1 MSSNN
6 FQRFLDS
13 VAPEDGSYRAW
24 LKCQQGDTSNLKLVP
39 ASHTGERVLYVPY
52 LQPITIEYSP
62 DTGLLCLICHG
73 TAMMVFLEG
82 RGLEELADLIGEKRT
97 RSIHVYDPAQYA
109 QPPDNQA
116 AVVTKITVEQS
127 S

>member
-1 MSSNN
+1 MSNKL
-6 FQRFLDS
+6 QHILGQVQHD
-13 VAPEDGSYRAW
+13 DGSYRAW
-24 LKCQQGDTSNLKLVP
+24 LTCQQGDTSNLKLVP
-39 ASHTGERVLYVPY
+39 ASHTGEATRYIPY

-82 RGLEELADLIGEKRT
+82 RGLEQLADLIGEKRA
-97 RSIHVYDPAQYA
+97 RSIHVYDPAKYV

-116 AVVTKITVEQS
+116 AVITKITVEQS

>member
-1 MSSNN
+1 MSNKL
-6 FQRFLDS
+6 QHILGQVQHD
-13 VAPEDGSYRAW
+13 DGSYRAW
-24 LKCQQGDTSNLKLVP
+24 LTCQQGDTSNLKLVP
-39 ASHTGERVLYVPY
+39 TSHTGEATRYIPY

-82 RGLEELADLIGEKRT
+82 QGLEELADLIAERRVK
-97 RSIHVYDPAQYA
+97 SIHVFDAAAHP
-109 QPPDNQA
+109 PPDNQA
-116 AVVTKITVEQS
+116 AVVTKVTVEQS

>member
-1 MSSNN
+1 MSNS
-6 FQRFLDS
+6 FERFLGT
-13 VAPEDGSYRAW
+13 VAPDDGSYRAW
-24 LKCQQGDTSNLKLVP
+24 LTCQQGDTSNLKLVP
-39 ASHTGERVLYVPY
+39 TSHTGEATRYIPY

-82 RGLEELADLIGEKRT
+82 RGLEELADLIAERRVK
-97 RSIHVYDPAQYA
+97 SIHVFDATTHPA
-109 QPPDNQA
+109 PDNQA
-116 AVVTKITVEQS
+116 AVITKVTVEQS

>member
-1 MSSNN
+1 MSNKL
-6 FQRFLDS
+6 QHILGQVQHD
-13 VAPEDGSYRAW
+13 DGSYRAW
-24 LKCQQGDTSNLKLVP
+24 LTCQQGDTSNLKLVP
-39 ASHTGERVLYVPY
+39 ALHTGEATRYIPY

-82 RGLEELADLIGEKRT
+82 RGLEQLADLIGEKRA
-97 RSIHVYDPAQYA
+97 RSIHVYDPAKYA